1 MSSSDSDND
10 SVPQKVAPK
19 KGAAKSAAVA
29 PASKAGDK
37 RKAAKDA
44 SDSDSDSGSE
54 DEQAKPAAE
63 EEEEEVSSTHTH
75 SSCVPT
81 VILALAEAHCAVR
94 AKTVSH
100 ALEGH
105 SQCATYSHHTC
116 AFASSYVLSC
126 RLP

>member
-37 RKAAKDA
+37 RKAAKEA

-63 EEEEEVSSTHTH
+63 EEEEEVSIHAHTSAVQSVSLCASVCPRRALTHSPLFCSTHCAG
-75 SSCVPT
+75 S
-81 VILALAEAHCAVR
+81 LEAVEQ
-94 AKTVSH
+94 
-100 ALEGH
+100 EGTRRGGERC
-105 SQCATYSHHTC
+105 QRC
-116 AFASSYVLSC
+116 
-126 RLP
+126 